1 MMMLYQQQQSKVNKI
16 SESHRQA
23 SQKVNNFVD
32 QQLASPNNG
41 PSSNQQTPQTKH
53 HPVSQS
59 TDFAQQNKISLNQ
72 KFQSA
77 PTTPTRVMSGKR
89 NSEVSQPAVI
99 VPQLIE
105 RNVITKYAFAT
116 RVGFIPN
123 NPNKV
128 NQDSFILS
136 PNLNGCNFR
145 HYFGVC
151 DGHGQNGK
159 EASHFIKLRL
169 SQLVGNFIK
178 DNLGTQ
184 TEKQSPTDQ
193 EYKDIFHR
201 AFMQCNEELD
211 YTNFDVNL
219 R

>member
-1 MMMLYQQQQSKVNKI
+1 ML
-16 SESHRQA
+16 
-23 SQKVNNFVD
+23 
-32 QQLASPNNG
+32 QLNS
-41 PSSNQQTPQTKH
+41 
-53 HPVSQS
+53 
-59 TDFAQQNKISLNQ
+59 

-77 PTTPTRVMSGKR
+77 PSTPTKLPRE
-89 NSEVSQPAVI
+89 EVR
-99 VPQLIE
+99 PQLIE

-136 PNLNGCNFR
+136 PNLGGCNFR

-169 SQLVGNFIK
+169 PQLLAKGIEESLAQSK
-178 DNLGTQ
+178 LS
-184 TEKQSPTDQ
+184 SPTHED
-193 EYKDIFHR
+193 YKAVFHR
-201 AFMQCNEELD
+201 SFLTCNEELD
-211 YTNFDVNL
+211 CQNFDVNL

>member
-1 MMMLYQQQQSKVNKI
+1 M
-16 SESHRQA
+16 
-23 SQKVNNFVD
+23 
-32 QQLASPNNG
+32 
-41 PSSNQQTPQTKH
+41 
-53 HPVSQS
+53 
-59 TDFAQQNKISLNQ
+59 
-72 KFQSA
+72 
-77 PTTPTRVMSGKR
+77 
-89 NSEVSQPAVI
+89 
-99 VPQLIE
+99 LIE

-169 SQLVGNFIK
+169 PQLVTKYIG
-178 DNLGTQ
+178 DTL
-184 TEKQSPTDQ
+184 
-193 EYKDIFHR
+193 
-201 AFMQCNEELD
+201 
-211 YTNFDVNL
+211 
-219 R
+219 

>member
-1 MMMLYQQQQSKVNKI
+1 MNNNSQGGSNHPATSSNSLNQQKI
-16 SESHRQA
+16 
-23 SQKVNNFVD
+23 NNFVD
-32 QQLASPNNG
+32 VSLNQINTTQNSIQLTNNELQHLKG
-41 PSSNQQTPQTKH
+41 VKTN
-53 HPVSQS
+53 QS
-59 TDFAQQNKISLNQ
+59 TDFASPHNQSVSASNPGKQMVHLNS

-77 PTTPTRVMSGKR
+77 PSTPTKSNQGGVRKLIQ
-89 NSEVSQPAVI
+89 EEQDI
-99 VPQLIE
+99 KPQLIE

-159 EASHFIKLRL
+159 EASHFIKMRL
-169 SQLVGNFIK
+169 PQMIGKNIDEALSAQ
-178 DNLGTQ
+178 Q
-184 TEKQSPTDQ
+184 
-193 EYKDIFHR
+193 
-201 AFMQCNEELD
+201 
-211 YTNFDVNL
+211 
-219 R
+219 

>member
-1 MMMLYQQQQSKVNKI
+1 LNGNKL
-16 SESHRQA
+16 
-23 SQKVNNFVD
+23 
-32 QQLASPNNG
+32 QLNS
-41 PSSNQQTPQTKH
+41 
-53 HPVSQS
+53 
-59 TDFAQQNKISLNQ
+59 

-77 PTTPTRVMSGKR
+77 PSTPTKHPSSQQMV
-89 NSEVSQPAVI
+89 EVK
-99 VPQLIE
+99 PQLIE

-169 SQLVGNFIK
+169 PQLIGKSIDELLASQ
-178 DNLGTQ
+178 Q
-184 TEKQSPTDQ
+184 
-193 EYKDIFHR
+193 
-201 AFMQCNEELD
+201 
-211 YTNFDVNL
+211 
-219 R
+219 

>member
-1 MMMLYQQQQSKVNKI
+1 MM
-16 SESHRQA
+16 QA
-23 SQKVNNFVD
+23 NS
-32 QQLASPNNG
+32 
-41 PSSNQQTPQTKH
+41 
-53 HPVSQS
+53 
-59 TDFAQQNKISLNQ
+59 

-77 PTTPTRVMSGKR
+77 PATPTKHQAKKLITIDA
-89 NSEVSQPAVI
+89 NSEEVMK
-99 VPQLIE
+99 PQLIE

-159 EASHFIKLRL
+159 EASGFIKMRL
-169 SQLVGNFIK
+169 
-178 DNLGTQ
+178 
-184 TEKQSPTDQ
+184 P
-193 EYKDIFHR
+193 
-201 AFMQCNEELD
+201 
-211 YTNFDVNL
+211 
-219 R
+219 

>member
-1 MMMLYQQQQSKVNKI
+1 MN
-16 SESHRQA
+16 
-23 SQKVNNFVD
+23 
-32 QQLASPNNG
+32 
-41 PSSNQQTPQTKH
+41 
-53 HPVSQS
+53 QS
-59 TDFAQQNKISLNQ
+59 TDFATLQHNKMTLNS

-77 PTTPTRVMSGKR
+77 PSTPTKLQGKVVKMMSSIEGEGEQIK
-89 NSEVSQPAVI
+89 
-99 VPQLIE
+99 PQLIE

-151 DGHGQNGK
+151 DGHGQMGK

-169 SQLVGNFIK
+169 PQLVGKYIDDLLMSQNQHNEGSQAPPK
-178 DNLGTQ
+178 L
-184 TEKQSPTDQ
+184 SPTFE
-193 EYKDIFHR
+193 EYKQIFHKC
-201 AFMQCNEELD
+201 FI
-211 YTNFDVNL
+211 
-219 R
+219 